1 MSTHELQDQ
10 VKELRELKRMQEE
23 LAAEITAIEDSIK
36 AVMTERGAAELVAGE
51 YKIRWTEVTSSR
63 LDSKALKTA
72 LPDVYDS
79 FTREI
84 RYRRIRAGFIRISA
98 SVMKAADA

>member
-1 MSTHELQDQ
+1 MSIHELQDK

-51 YKIRWTEVTSSR
+51 YI
-63 LDSKALKTA
+63 LQ
-72 LPDVYDS
+72 
-79 FTREI
+79 
-84 RYRRIRAGFIRISA
+84 AG
-98 SVMKAADA
+98 

>member
-1 MSTHELQDQ
+1 
-10 VKELRELKRMQEE
+10 MQEE